1 MKPLPLIILC
11 IFRLNCSVQYVA
23 ARSPRKVKNDSYTI
37 LARAIQSRL
46 NEQSDSSE
54 KTHSTNYDVSTTSS
68 ALRSLSTAQAALK
81 KIDGTAH
88 EMYQRTHKSSTNLA
102 DDDVG
107 EDIGKEGNKVGSL
120 KVAGRMSR
128 KAARVGCI
136 ADALFTAELC
146 ELVQLAPPSV
156 ESSNRDVSEVKNDF
170 LYSDDGALASWTE
183 RKVVFNSTIHASSNS
198 HGTLQYPSISVI
210 VIYEPGYSGGA
221 GPSHGGVDDLLQFSK
236 EDLIENQ
243 DDQEESYESKEGRPR
258 PRGRYLVILSDN
270 ASSTATSL
278 LDLSSTV
285 SILDG
290 PPYKLKL
297 RQQSISKEEVGV
309 CEPLYHLAGQ
319 LVDAI
324 EPILVEGSRQ
334 PDNATDFE
342 SDPETNGAEANVT
355 KQMEPAIHV
364 VGHSLAGG
372 VAALA
377 ALLLDG
383 VLPHPETMARTQN
396 LQCATKKKHNDNRDL
411 VNAAVPREP
420 IARGRSSAFCLG
432 PPPCLSPNLRAPFIT
447 SIIHGDDIICRTSHA
462 TLKRLC
468 ERTRHSIKGG
478 VLGRSVGWMT
488 DALSLTVSGLK
499 SQSKKSERD
508 RLVVPGKV
516 FLIRPRRI
524 GGGSSSIHEVGDT
537 AAGGRETF
545 RAAVLW
551 QLNDI
556 LLSGSM
562 LVHHDLGAYIR
573 SLDRVK
579 LSGLADES
587 VVDETSEI

>member
-1 MKPLPLIILC
+1 MTHSSIPS
-11 IFRLNCSVQYVA
+11 LNLLTGALSHV
-23 ARSPRKVKNDSYTI
+23 S
-37 LARAIQSRL
+37 SRL
-46 NEQSDSSE
+46 MKLQ
-54 KTHSTNYDVSTTSS
+54 
-68 ALRSLSTAQAALK
+68 
-81 KIDGTAH
+81 AH

-102 DDDVG
+102 DDDDEG
-107 EDIGKEGNKVGSL
+107 EEIEKGDKKIGGL

-146 ELVQLAPPSV
+146 ELMQLAPPRV
-156 ESSNRDVSEVKNDF
+156 ESSMEDESEKKNDF
-170 LYSDDGALASWTE
+170 LYSDEGTLAPWTE
-183 RKVVFNSTIHASSNS
+183 RNVILNTTIHASSNAHRTS
-198 HGTLQYPSISVI
+198 NHLPSISVI
-210 VIYEPGYSGGA
+210 VIYEPSYSGGA
-221 GPSHGGVDDLLQFSK
+221 GPCHGGVDELLQFSK
-236 EDLIENQ
+236 EDLIDN
-243 DDQEESYESKEGRPR
+243 DDDKEESHEAKKEITTP
-258 PRGRYLVILSDN
+258 PRGRYLVLLSDN
-270 ASSTATSL
+270 SSSATDSL
-278 LDLSSTV
+278 SDLSFVVST
-285 SILDG
+285 LDA
-290 PPYKLKL
+290 PPYHLKL
-297 RQQSISKEEVGV
+297 PQKSISIEGASV

-319 LVDAI
+319 VLNAI
-324 EPILVEGSRQ
+324 KPILVGGSQQ
-334 PDNATDFE
+334 PYDAANFQSDSETNNVDANAT
-342 SDPETNGAEANVT
+342 
-355 KQMEPAIHV
+355 KLREPAIHI

-377 ALLLDG
+377 ALILDG
-383 VLPHPETMARTQN
+383 ILPYPETV
-396 LQCATKKKHNDNRDL
+396 ATIRRLHSVTKNKDGDNRDG
-411 VNAAVPREP
+411 VDEAVQIDP
-420 IARGRSSAFCLG
+420 IAHGRSSAFCLG
-432 PPPCLSPNLRAPFIT
+432 PPPCVSSNLRAPFIT
-447 SIIHGDDIICRTSHA
+447 SIIHGDDIICRTSQA

-488 DALSLTVSGLK
+488 DAVSLTVSGLK
-499 SQSKKSERD
+499 SQSKQSVRD

-537 AAGGRETF
+537 SAGGRETF

-562 LVHHDLGAYIR
+562 LAHHDLGAYIR

-587 VVDETSEI
+587 LVAE